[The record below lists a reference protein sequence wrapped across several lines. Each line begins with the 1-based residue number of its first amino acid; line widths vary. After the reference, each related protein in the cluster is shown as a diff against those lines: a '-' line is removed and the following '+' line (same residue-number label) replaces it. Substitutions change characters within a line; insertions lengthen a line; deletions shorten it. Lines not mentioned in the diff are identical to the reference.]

1 MKREIPDL
9 RPMFMRQIPEYNSSD
24 MYGRCYILI
33 ASYDMRNTTINDVLA
48 AGYKLQPLGPS
59 NDISEEHK
67 KKTILG
73 CVLHLCLDL
82 DILSLELFVG
92 GSSWSFQVSGKA
104 EEFEWGDEQNY
115 SSWSALRLA
124 MEEIHNMGWKE

>member
-9 RPMFMRQIPEYNSSD
+9 RPAFMMQTPEYRNSD
-24 MYGRCYILI
+24 IYGRSYILI
-33 ASYDMRNTTINDVLA
+33 ASYHMRNTTLNDVIA
-48 AGYKLQPLGPS
+48 AGYKLEQMGPGGG
-59 NDISEEHK
+59 ISEEDK
-67 KKTILG
+67 KKPVLG

-82 DILSLELFVG
+82 DILSLELFVDG
-92 GSSWSFQVSGKA
+92 TSWSFQVHGKT
-104 EEFEWGDEQNY
+104 EEFEWCDEQNY

>member
-1 MKREIPDL
+1 MKRLIPDL
-9 RPMFMRQIPEYNSSD
+9 RPTFMRQIPEYNSSD

-67 KKTILG
+67 KKNILG

-92 GSSWSFQVSGKA
+92 GSSWSFQVSGKT

>member
-1 MKREIPDL
+1 MKRLIPDL
-9 RPMFMRQIPEYNSSD
+9 RPTFMRQIPEYNSSD

-48 AGYKLQPLGPS
+48 AGYKLQPPGPS

-67 KKTILG
+67 KKNILG

-92 GSSWSFQVSGKA
+92 GSSWSFQVSGKT